1 MSQNKQTRREQTRRE
16 IAGKDWKLGLEVVH
30 ARAAGI
36 DIGAEEHYVAVPP
49 HLDTAGRPVRSFQ
62 AFTADLNRLAD
73 WLQQCGVETVA
84 MQSTGVYWIALYDV
98 LEQRGINVFLVECA
112 THEEPAR
119 TQERRTGMSVA
130 AAVARLWAAEE
141 LVPAGRGDPDH
152 AELLAATAGARGRS
166 GDLHPADAESADP
179 DEPAVDRCAERY

>member
-1 MSQNKQTRREQTRRE
+1 MSQNKQARRKQTRRE

-84 MQSTGVYWIALYDV
+84 MQSTGVYFALSSA
-98 LEQRGINVFLVECA
+98 LF
-112 THEEPAR
+112 
-119 TQERRTGMSVA
+119 
-130 AAVARLWAAEE
+130 
-141 LVPAGRGDPDH
+141 GR
-152 AELLAATAGARGRS
+152 
-166 GDLHPADAESADP
+166 
-179 DEPAVDRCAERY
+179 V